1 MELVKCSLLRNDI
14 EKAKEQARAL
24 RDTPYWIDIIAVFK
38 EHSTKSCEIC
48 GSEIRVIV
56 NPITLSVIT
65 YCPVCHEKEER
76 DKKLIQIK
84 AIKKE
89 LTERIEFYLIKRG
102 VPKRFLNAR
111 ISDFPAPW
119 QKLKESTEGIF
130 LSGSRGVGKTHLAVA
145 LMREMILN
153 TPIRNHSGTFRIDL
167 QKMPLFISVPE
178 LLLEIRET
186 FGDNA
191 LSEKAVIDKY
201 SWVDVLIVDDL
212 GAEKTSDWVLQTL
225 YTIMDRRYREE
236 LRTIITSNLSIEE
249 IREKL
254 DDRIASRIVGMC
266 RVCILQGKDR
276 RVHR

>member
-1 MELVKCSLLRNDI
+1 MELVKCSLLRNDL
-14 EKAKEQARAL
+14 EEAKKQAQAL
-24 RDTPYWIDIIAVFK
+24 RDTKYWMDILAVFK
-38 EHSTKSCEIC
+38 EQLTTSCGIC
-48 GSEIRVIV
+48 GSEVRVIV
-56 NPITLSVIT
+56 NPITLSSIT

-76 DKKLIQIK
+76 EKKLIQIK
-84 AIKKE
+84 AIKNE
-89 LTERIEFYLIKRG
+89 IAEQIDSYLRERG
-102 VPKRFLNAR
+102 VPRRFLNAR

-119 QKLKESTEGIF
+119 QKLRESSEGIF
-130 LSGSRGVGKTHLAVA
+130 LGGSRGVGKTHLAVA

-153 TPIRNHSGTFRIDL
+153 TQIRNHSGTFRIDL

-186 FGDNA
+186 YGDNA

-249 IREKL
+249 IRDKL